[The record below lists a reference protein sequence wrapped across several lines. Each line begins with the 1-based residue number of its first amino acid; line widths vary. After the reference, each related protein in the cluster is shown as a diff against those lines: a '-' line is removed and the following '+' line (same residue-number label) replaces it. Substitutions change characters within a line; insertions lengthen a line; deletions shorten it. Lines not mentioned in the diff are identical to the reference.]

1 MDETTAPGSP
11 HELLLRLAGRVDDD
25 LLADARE
32 LVAVGEDGHALE
44 LVTAALAAEGATLP
58 TSVRAELVAA
68 ARMARIDLDADTALA
83 PAAPDTTAHRFTASP
98 AADVAV
104 MASVRELP
112 ARLVDGVRL
121 RLSWRQTPA
130 GSAPGPLPHPVL
142 LVETPEGGRPGEVL
156 AYQVGAALARSG
168 AHVSVEVLTSGRP
181 LTTYHADALRDSTP
195 LDGGAAARPVA
206 SPPEVVESVVAEV
219 VEQVTASH
227 RGLPARSDEG
237 PVDLF
242 AVDDEPAPRPVPMR
256 AWQGGRRR
264 RGFGEAADEPEQHDE
279 PAVTPIGRAPLPSPV
294 PLARR
299 TRPGQ
304 GADEEQGADPLDGP
318 LRQPLMDPLMDPMSR
333 SEKDEDEWADEWATG
348 DWAVAEPV
356 DVPASEDPAN
366 PPPSGGTATPP
377 PDDGGRPTL
386 PEEPG
391 GPAHALDPARG
402 GSYPTAAAQPSHA
415 LDPTHP
421 GHALDPA
428 HPAYPT
434 TAAQPSHALDPT
446 HPGHAFEPV
455 RPPDPSGDAHPTA
468 TTQPGHALGLVRSA
482 DRAETDA
489 PDHPTGPAHTFTPA
503 VPSANGAPPEMSAH
517 PQPGATTYPA
527 VNDDPATPVSGTPTV
542 WGGSS
547 PTNGSPPPPPE
558 VPRSVGA
565 ADMSDLLKPEA
576 MARLSDADR
585 ELLARLQAEL
595 GNAGSPAAEGTA
607 AGPRPSGV
615 PGPTPHRPG
624 SPATGPS
631 ATDRP
636 GPGQPGPF
644 GEPHAAPGLEGS
656 QGAPGTNG
664 ATRSDSGP
672 NGSGPGNGR
681 ASGPGYPASPPDL
694 AG

>member
-11 HELLLRLAGRVDDD
+11 HELLLRLAGRVDDE
-25 LLADARE
+25 LLADGRE

-68 ARMARIDLDADTALA
+68 ARTARIDLDADTALA
-83 PAAPDTTAHRFTASP
+83 PAAPDTTAHRFTASS

-104 MASVRELP
+104 VAAVRELP

-121 RLSWRQTPA
+121 RLSWRRTPA

-168 AHVSVEVLTSGRP
+168 VHVSVEVLTSGRP

-206 SPPEVVESVVAEV
+206 SPPEVVDSVVAEV

-264 RGFGEAADEPEQHDE
+264 RGFGEAADEPEQPDE
-279 PAVTPIGRAPLPSPV
+279 PAVTPISRAPLPSPV

-318 LRQPLMDPLMDPMSR
+318 LRQPLMDPLLDPMSR
-333 SEKDEDEWADEWATG
+333 SAKDEDGWADEWATG

-366 PPPSGGTATPP
+366 PPPDGGTATPP

-391 GPAHALDPARG
+391 GPAHALDPARPG
-402 GSYPTAAAQPSHA
+402 LTPPRPRPGPPGPRPRPGPRRDLPDRGRPAKPRARPDPLGPRLRTGTLVRPVRRRPPHRDHPAGPRGRPGA
-415 LDPTHP
+415 LGRPGRDGRARPPDRPGAHVHP
-421 GHALDPA
+421 GHSERQRG
-428 HPAYPT
+428 
-434 TAAQPSHALDPT
+434 AARD
-446 HPGHAFEPV
+446 V
-455 RPPDPSGDAHPTA
+455 R
-468 TTQPGHALGLVRSA
+468 
-482 DRAETDA
+482 
-489 PDHPTGPAHTFTPA
+489 
-503 VPSANGAPPEMSAH
+503 
-517 PQPGATTYPA
+517 
-527 VNDDPATPVSGTPTV
+527 
-542 WGGSS
+542 SS
-547 PTNGSPPPPPE
+547 PTGRHHLPGRQRRPRHPRVGHANDLGRLVPDERIPSASAGGAPICRRHRHVRPAEARGDGSPQ
-558 VPRSVGA
+558 R
-565 ADMSDLLKPEA
+565 
-576 MARLSDADR
+576 R
-585 ELLARLQAEL
+585 
-595 GNAGSPAAEGTA
+595 
-607 AGPRPSGV
+607 RP
-615 PGPTPHRPG
+615 
-624 SPATGPS
+624 
-631 ATDRP
+631 
-636 GPGQPGPF
+636 
-644 GEPHAAPGLEGS
+644 
-656 QGAPGTNG
+656 
-664 ATRSDSGP
+664 
-672 NGSGPGNGR
+672 
-681 ASGPGYPASPPDL
+681 
-694 AG
+694 